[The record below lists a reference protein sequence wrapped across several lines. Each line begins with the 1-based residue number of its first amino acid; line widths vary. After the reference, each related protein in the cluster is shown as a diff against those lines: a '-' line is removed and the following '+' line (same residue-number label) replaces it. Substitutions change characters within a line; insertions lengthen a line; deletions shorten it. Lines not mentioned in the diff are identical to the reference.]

1 MGNAIEIVDSSKDMI
16 AERRSQQDFALANPR
31 NEKAILEGALAELAM
46 VPELAEKSFYV
57 IPYEDKKTG
66 KTVNVEG
73 PSIKA
78 AMALGRRWGNCTNGA
93 RVADGNDERI
103 IVEGVFID
111 LQTNV
116 RTLRTISVSRY
127 FVSKKTKQR
136 FPLREDRLNMA
147 IQAGMSKAVRN
158 ATLATLPAY
167 LVEAHFAEAKRIAGG
182 GKIKGSKVKAAPV
195 PERYKKMYAQF
206 EILGVDQKAV
216 DSYIN
221 GQVDPLLDES
231 QVLGHMIG
239 IYNAIKDQQ
248 TSVETVFGS
257 DKKSSSSAAGDVKT
271 SDLGG

>member
-57 IPYEDKKTG
+57 IPYQDKKTG

-93 RVADGNDERI
+93 RVSDGNDERI

-116 RTLRTISVSRY
+116 RTLRTISVSRF
-127 FVSKKTKQR
+127 FVAKNTKQR

-195 PERYKKMYAQF
+195 PERYQKMYEQF
-206 EILGVDQKAV
+206 KILGVDQKTV
-216 DSYIN
+216 ESYIN
-221 GQVDPLLDES
+221 GKVDPLLDDS
-231 QVLGHMIG
+231 QIIGYMIG
-239 IYNAIKDQQ
+239 VANAIRDNQ
-248 TSVETVFGS
+248 TSIEEVFGKQ
-257 DKKSSSSAAGDVKT
+257 DKAASSAKGDIKPG
-271 SDLGG
+271 DLI